1 MELQSRDAPLPPF
14 FAAVRRRHPDVDIV
28 LLAPEPAEDDH
39 PEAVTEGQLA
49 NAFDLTTGTA
59 TKAWAEAVG
68 DGQVPE
74 TRYACGPDET
84 TVTARARVAAR
95 LDRSVLG
102 PLAAA
107 LKQDGWDVA
116 RRPGDVS
123 RLAARRATMQLLA
136 SYAAASGAFVLT
148 VTSAPLPVG
157 VERARELA
165 RR

>member
-28 LLAPEPAEDDH
+28 LLAPEPADDDH
-39 PEAVTEGQLA
+39 REPVTERQLA

-68 DGQVPE
+68 DGQVPD
-74 TRYACGPDET
+74 TRYAFGPDEASV
-84 TVTARARVAAR
+84 TVRARVAAR
-95 LDRSVLG
+95 LDGSALV

-107 LKQDGWDVA
+107 LSQDGWEVA
-116 RRPGDVS
+116 QRPGVVS
-123 RLAARRATMQLLA
+123 RVAARRATMRLLA
-136 SYAAASGAFVLT
+136 SYAGGNGAFVLT
-148 VTSAPLPVG
+148 VTSAPIPVG
-157 VERARELA
+157 LDRARELV